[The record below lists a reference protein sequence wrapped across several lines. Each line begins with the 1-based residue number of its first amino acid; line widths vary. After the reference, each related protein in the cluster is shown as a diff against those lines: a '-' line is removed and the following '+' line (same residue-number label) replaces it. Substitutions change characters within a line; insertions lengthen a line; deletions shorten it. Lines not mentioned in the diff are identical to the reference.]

1 MLLTVRRLAAH
12 RLGVV
17 MAGVLYIVATPIGNL
32 EDITL
37 RALRILKEVDLIA
50 AEDTRHTQHLLSHY
64 GVKTALTSYHEHNE
78 RRKAQLL
85 VERLRRGEKIAL
97 VTDAGTPAIS
107 DPGYRL
113 VSAAIAAAIP
123 VTPIPGPSAVTAVL
137 TASGLPPNRFA
148 FEGFLPG
155 TKKDRRGRL
164 LELQDDSRTLV
175 FYESPHRL
183 KESLSD
189 IREIL
194 GDREIV
200 LAREMTKVHE
210 EFRRGLVSEL
220 VAKLENQELRGEIT
234 LAVKG
239 SSGEATV
246 SEAILE
252 AEIRR
257 LRRTGMHVKAIANTL
272 GERYGYPK
280 KAVYRLTLELNK
292 KT

>member
-1 MLLTVRRLAAH
+1 
-12 RLGVV
+12 

-50 AEDTRHTQHLLSHY
+50 AEDTRHTQHLLSRY

-78 RRKAQLL
+78 PRKAQFL

-113 VSAAIAAAIP
+113 VTAAIAAAIP

-137 TASGLPPNRFA
+137 TASGLPPDRFV

-155 TKKDRRGRL
+155 TKKDRRARL
-164 LELQDDSRTLV
+164 LELKDDSRTLV
-175 FYESPHRL
+175 FYEAPHRL

-189 IREIL
+189 IRDIL
-194 GDREIV
+194 GDREMV
-200 LAREMTKVHE
+200 LAREVTKVHE

-220 VAKLENQELRGEIT
+220 VAKLESREVRGEIT

-246 SEAILE
+246 SEATLE

-257 LRRTGMHVKAIANTL
+257 LRGTGMHVKAIADAL

-280 KAVYRLTLELNK
+280 KVVYRLTLELDK